1 MRNIVRYGLCI
12 TLFIPTISLFWFMF
26 IDKIVRPQYVIQFL
40 HSRQDREHFKH
51 IKHIGS
57 VNGNPSSPPI
67 IFLPLYLNSTG
78 QVIKYVYRHIY
89 W

>member
-1 MRNIVRYGLCI
+1 MHCVSLY
-12 TLFIPTISLFWFMF
+12 LFQLFSLFWFMF

-78 QVIKYVYRHIY
+78 QVTKYVYRHIY

>member
-1 MRNIVRYGLCI
+1 MHCVSLY
-12 TLFIPTISLFWFMF
+12 LFQLFSIFWFMF
-26 IDKIVRPQYVIQFL
+26 IDKIVKPQYVIQFV

-57 VNGNPSSPPI
+57 VNGNPSSAPI
-67 IFLPLYLNSTG
+67 IFLPSYLNSTG
-78 QVIKYVYRHIY
+78 QVTKYVHRHIY